1 MNDTIQQ
8 PDTNLG
14 SMRLRSTIS
23 QYVLTFVM
31 AISMTMMGPLI
42 PVYMKQYGITLGEGG
57 LISLFQGLGALAAL
71 VAGVFFTDRLDKT
84 VQIKTSAFIYSISV
98 IIIALINSYVL
109 LVGIFFVLGAS
120 TRLLNAVLNANVAD
134 INAARRGFY
143 ASLLQA
149 CFGLGAFLGP
159 MLSIFFINLNM
170 PTNIIFLSLGA
181 ACIIAFIQFTII
193 SAKIPREAKI
203 AAKTNNADIWIFM
216 KDSKMLLLN
225 ACMFLYAGIST
236 SLSMWM
242 PSYMQQI
249 LNSGVV
255 LSGYPVSGFWIGVI
269 SGRIIFSI
277 IQEKMDTR
285 VLLMVCLAF
294 GGAFFAA
301 SLFMH
306 HAILIIIASGILGLV
321 SGVLVPLSI
330 SIACTLFPKNT
341 GTVTLIMYIWSA
353 IAQLSVTWVLGLL
366 VNPLGFSV
374 SMMLIG
380 LLTVLAGVFEI
391 FLPSREKLRAKC

>member
-1 MNDTIQQ
+1 MYDTIQQ

-14 SMRLRSTIS
+14 SMRLKFTIS
-23 QYVLTFVM
+23 QYVLIFVM

-57 LISLFQGLGALAAL
+57 LISLFQGLGALISL
-71 VAGVFFTDRLDKT
+71 IAGVFFTDRLNKT

-109 LVGIFFVLGAS
+109 LVGIFFILGAS

-143 ASLLQA
+143 VNLLQA

-170 PTNIIFLSLGA
+170 PTNMIFLSLGA

-193 SAKIPREAKI
+193 SGKIPREAKI
-203 AAKTNNADIWIFM
+203 TVKAKNADIWMLM
-216 KDSKMLLLN
+216 KDTKMLLLN

-242 PSYMQQI
+242 PSYMQQM

-255 LSGYPVSGFWIGVI
+255 FSGYPVSGFWIGVI
-269 SGRIIFSI
+269 SGRVIYSI

-285 VLLMVCLAF
+285 VLLMVCLTF
-294 GGAFFAA
+294 GGVFFAV
-301 SLFMH
+301 SLLLH
-306 HAILIIIASGILGLV
+306 HAILIVVASGILGLV

-374 SMMLIG
+374 CMMLIG
-380 LLTVLAGVFEI
+380 LLTVLAAVFEF
-391 FLPSREKLRAKC
+391 FLPSREKICM